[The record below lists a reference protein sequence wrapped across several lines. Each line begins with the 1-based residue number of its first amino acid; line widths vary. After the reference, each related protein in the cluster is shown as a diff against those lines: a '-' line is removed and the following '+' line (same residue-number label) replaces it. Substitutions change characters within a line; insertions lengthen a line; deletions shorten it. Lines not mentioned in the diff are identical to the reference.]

1 MGSGVPLLEL
11 TGISK
16 AFGGVVA
23 LRDVDFAIQS
33 GEIHG
38 LFGENGA
45 GKSTLMK
52 IIAGVYTHYQGV
64 MRLDGAPVRFH
75 SARDALVAGV
85 GMVHQELSI
94 VPDLTV
100 AENVFLGSQ
109 PTTRLGI
116 VRKRG
121 GAKRP
126 ALHLLEWNLG
136 LIKLSVKI
144 CSILRPINMNMR
156 TYLRITNK
164 KLKFNFHTVVILP
177 IACLLTF
184 SGCSSLEGTVD
195 NHRGTINLLKSIE
208 QEHKKPENP
217 PVRPGQ
223 PYNRHNA
230 ADRDVVAVSPSSTY
244 RVLKIAGDRSDSRH
258 AEA

>member
-38 LFGENGA
+38 LVGENGA

-52 IIAGVYTHYQGV
+52 IIAGVYTDYQGV
-64 MRLDGAPVRFH
+64 MRLDGATVRFH

-109 PTTRLGI
+109 PTTRLGM
-116 VRKRG
+116 VDWKRMARTATDHLRSLG
-121 GAKRP
+121 IDVNP
-126 ALHLLEWNLG
+126 AARIASLPLG
-136 LIKLSVKI
+136 LQQLIELG
-144 CSILRPINMNMR
+144 LDHRPDDR
-156 TYLRITNK
+156 
-164 KLKFNFHTVVILP
+164 HS
-177 IACLLTF
+177 
-184 SGCSSLEGTVD
+184 SG
-195 NHRGTINLLKSIE
+195 
-208 QEHKKPENP
+208 
-217 PVRPGQ
+217 
-223 PYNRHNA
+223 
-230 ADRDVVAVSPSSTY
+230 
-244 RVLKIAGDRSDSRH
+244 
-258 AEA
+258 